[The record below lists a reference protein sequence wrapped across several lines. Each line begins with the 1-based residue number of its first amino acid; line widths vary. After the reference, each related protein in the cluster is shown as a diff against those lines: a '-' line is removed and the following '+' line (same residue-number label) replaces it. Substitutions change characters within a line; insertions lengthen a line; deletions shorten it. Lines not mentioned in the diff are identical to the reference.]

1 MSNEIKETNHAPKTG
16 YSETKGTGV
25 LSTLIF
31 AVAVVVLM
39 ILLAHFK
46 G

>member
-31 AVAVVVLM
+31 AVAVVVY
-39 ILLAHFK
+39 
-46 G
+46 